1 MVKRYLRQAILF
13 LAAVPVWG
21 CISYSGANTKVSHD
35 VVIGQDARAAS
46 PSAGVNAVGARGS
59 RTISSDQVLIQYS
72 HYQVLYS
79 SSYRIPLWV
88 EYELTAAHT
97 DGPYARKGKSFR
109 QDEKV
114 NVPQADNEDYRGSGW
129 SRGHMAPAGDFK
141 WDDDA
146 MWDTFFYTNCCPQNM
161 ALNNGLWNALE
172 QKVRE
177 WARLLGSVRVIT
189 GPVVGNNAYGTLGS
203 HKVVI
208 PDAFF
213 KIIYSDTGKQSIAFV
228 MYNRDSNGRMRDCIL
243 TVDEV
248 EAMTGI
254 DFLSDLGN
262 RIESQVESTCTPA
275 YWGM

>member
-1 MVKRYLRQAILF
+1 MAL
-13 LAAVPVWG
+13 VPVWG
-21 CISYSGANTKVSHD
+21 CISYSGANT
-35 VVIGQDARAAS
+35 AATK
-46 PSAGVNAVGARGS
+46 NAVAGQKVLAVSTSAAANADGAQSS
-59 RTISSDQVLIQYS
+59 RSESSDLTLIQYRN
-72 HYQVLYS
+72 YKVMFS
-79 SSYRIPLWV
+79 SSCRIPLWV

-114 NVPQADNEDYRGSGW
+114 SVPQADNEDYRGSGW

-141 WDDDA
+141 WDDGA

-177 WARLLGSVRVIT
+177 WARRFGSVRVIT
-189 GPVVGNNAYGTLGS
+189 GPVVGNNAYGTIGS
-203 HKVVI
+203 HKVVV

-213 KIIYSDTGKQSIAFV
+213 KIIYSDSGRQAIAFV

-243 TVDEV
+243 TVDGV
-248 EAMTGI
+248 EALTGI
-254 DFLSDLGN
+254 DFLQDLGN
-262 RIESQVESTCTPA
+262 RIEFQVESTCTPA